1 MMYRRA
7 TIHGTRTRCHKS
19 KEIKMSVDEP
29 IPYVLVDDELP
40 VPYVP
45 VGYDC
50 QRKHFSVEVG

>member
-1 MMYRRA
+1 M
-7 TIHGTRTRCHKS
+7 IN
-19 KEIKMSVDEP
+19 VNDP

>member
-1 MMYRRA
+1 MMSA
-7 TIHGTRTRCHKS
+7 
-19 KEIKMSVDEP
+19 DEP

-50 QRKHFSVEVG
+50 PVKYHALEAG